1 MLRVFQA
8 RCNLIRE
15 LHVKLHKGLV
25 ELNRNWPFAATEL
38 KPKFQPIP
46 RTGVYEI
53 YSLVQ

>member
-8 RCNLIRE
+8 RYNLIRE

-53 YSLVQ
+53 YSSVQ

>member
-8 RCNLIRE
+8 MCNLIRE

-25 ELNRNWPFAATEL
+25 ELNRNWPFAATGL

-46 RTGVYEI
+46 HTIVYEI
-53 YSLVQ
+53 YSLVR

>member
-25 ELNRNWPFAATEL
+25 ELNRNWPFAAAGS
-38 KPKFQPIP
+38 KPKFQPFP
-46 RTGVYEI
+46 RTRVYEI
-53 YSLVQ
+53 YSLVR